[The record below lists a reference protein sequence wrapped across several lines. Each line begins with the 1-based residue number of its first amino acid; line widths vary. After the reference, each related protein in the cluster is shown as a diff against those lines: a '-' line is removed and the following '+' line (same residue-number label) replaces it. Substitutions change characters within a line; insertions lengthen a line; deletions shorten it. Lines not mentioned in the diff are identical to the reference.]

1 MKGIEVMKIF
11 HLSDL
16 HLGKRLHGV
25 SLLEDQRDMLEKIV
39 GHIRREK
46 PDAVMIAGDVYDRS
60 VPPEEAVALFDDFLY
75 ELSELKL
82 SVMIVSGNH
91 DSAERLAYGGRIL
104 NRSRIYISPELN
116 KDNYDTILKP
126 ITLKDD
132 HGEINFYLMPFV
144 TPPAVRAAR
153 EGRPEAEIAGYTDAV
168 RTVIGEMGVD
178 TAKRNVLIAH
188 QFVTGAQTC
197 DSETTSVGGLDNVDG
212 SVFEPFD
219 YTALGHLHGPQDL
232 SGGRV
237 RYCGTP
243 LKYSFSEANHH
254 KSVTVVEIG
263 QKGTVGIS
271 TIPLDDPLHE
281 LREIKGEFDEV
292 IKDGKSDD
300 YIRVILTDED
310 EGVDTMNK
318 LREYFPNIMQLSF
331 ENSRTAVVN
340 DVPEIEN
347 ISKLSALEL
356 FSDFYK
362 LRTGNELN
370 ERQTEI
376 VRSVFEEIKEG

>member
-1 MKGIEVMKIF
+1 MKIF

>member
-1 MKGIEVMKIF
+1 MKIF

-25 SLLEDQRDMLEKIV
+25 SLLEDQRDILEKII

-60 VPPEEAVALFDDFLY
+60 VPPEEAVALFDDFLF
-75 ELSELKL
+75 ELSELNV

-197 DSETTSVGGLDNVDG
+197 DSEMTSVGGLDNVDG

-219 YTALGHLHGPQDL
+219 YTALGHLHGPQNF
-232 SGGRV
+232 SGGRI

-281 LREIKGEFDEV
+281 LREIKGEFNEV
-292 IKDGKSDD
+292 IKGGKSDD
-300 YIRVILTDED
+300 YIKVILTDED
-310 EGVDTMNK
+310 EGVDMMNK
-318 LREYFPNIMQLSF
+318 LREYFPNIMQLGF
-331 ENSRTAVVN
+331 ENSRTAVER
-340 DVPEIEN
+340 DVSEIEN

-370 ERQTEI
+370 ERQTDI
-376 VRSVFEEIKEG
+376 VRSIFEEIKEG

>member
-1 MKGIEVMKIF
+1 MKIF

-46 PDAVMIAGDVYDRS
+46 PDAAMIAGDVYDRS
-60 VPPEEAVALFDDFLY
+60 VPPEEAVALFDDFLF

-292 IKDGKSDD
+292 IKGGKSDD

-376 VRSVFEEIKEG
+376 VRSIFEEIKEG